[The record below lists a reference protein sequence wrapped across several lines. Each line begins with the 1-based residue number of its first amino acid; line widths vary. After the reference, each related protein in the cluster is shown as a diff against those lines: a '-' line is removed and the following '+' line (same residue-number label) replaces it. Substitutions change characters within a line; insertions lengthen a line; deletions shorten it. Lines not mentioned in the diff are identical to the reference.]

1 MDYSHDFLGTEASG
15 TKREVLVLSVPVE
28 LTTSYLS
35 GTAGAPEA
43 IIEAS
48 RQIELFNPAAGI
60 DLEGAG
66 IATVRTG
73 ARDRGALAGFIR
85 ENRAELSEVFCCFL
99 GGEHAITPWILE
111 EMAYGPVG
119 IVWLDAHA
127 DLREQYLGDP
137 HSHACAARNSMP
149 FGPIVQIG
157 VRSWSRG
164 EQEFMRT
171 ARGVTTIGRWG
182 GGARA
187 ALDTL
192 PPRVYLSLDYAAFDP
207 SVIRAV
213 GTPEPGRLS
222 WDDIVGILDHLFAT
236 REVVGMDAVELCPSA
251 QDAASDFI
259 AAKAVYEAISRHLA
273 RKGTV

>member
-1 MDYSHDFLGTEASG
+1 MDRSHDFLGSEVSG
-15 TKREVLVLSVPVE
+15 AQTRVFVLAAPVE

-35 GTAGAPEA
+35 GTAAAPAA
-43 IIEAS
+43 ILEAS
-48 RQIELFNPAAGI
+48 RQIELYNPAIGI

-66 IATVRTG
+66 IETVDTG
-73 ARDRGALAGFIR
+73 ARDRAAITSFIR
-85 ENRAELSEVFCCFL
+85 GNRGELSRGFCCFL
-99 GGEHAITPWILE
+99 GGEHSITPWILE
-111 EMAYGPVG
+111 AMDYGEIG

-127 DLREQYLGDP
+127 DLREQYLGDSQ
-137 HSHACAARNSMP
+137 SHACAARNSLR

-157 VRSWSRG
+157 VRSWSSG

-171 ARGVTTIGRWG
+171 GPRAATFTRWG
-182 GGARA
+182 EQARA

-192 PPRVYLSLDYAAFDP
+192 PPRVYLTLDYDALDP

-213 GTPEPGRLS
+213 GTPEPGGLS
-222 WDDIVGILDHLFAT
+222 WDDLTGILDHVFGS
-236 REVVGMDAVELCPSA
+236 REVVGMDAVELCPSPH
-251 QDAASDFI
+251 DPASDFI